1 MLAYYYYHFYHI
13 CLDIFK
19 QNDLKLISQKQG
31 GIMYTINNL
40 RMATKTSLKTI
51 FVAVALA
58 SFGNA
63 HAEESQPSFSTESWY
78 AIGGSGLF
86 YPDADLDAKD
96 DTPGVHFRLGR
107 EVTENIDLQVGL
119 SYFRAEED
127 SPAFDGGHYKQLN
140 FSVDALYLLN
150 RSQFRPFV
158 LAGIGA
164 SNNKINYTI
173 SPGFTPT
180 GKVTG
185 SNTSF
190 SGNVGLGFQYLFN
203 DNLGIQADIRRVFSD
218 VEVKT
223 NQLSSS
229 EGSTG
234 SNQVN
239 LGLVYRFGGKPA
251 PVLEEPAAVVP
262 VEKEV
267 VKYVPSP
274 APPPV
279 TYEKKIF
286 SGNALFDLNS
296 ATLTETGKNRL
307 KADIA
312 DKLNEHPEVTKVTI
326 EGHTDRLGNQALNE
340 RLSLARA
347 KAVENYLIGLN
358 IDANRLEAV
367 GKSSSEP
374 IVDCPGARSQRV
386 IDCLQPNRRV
396 EIVFETTRIVQ

>member
-1 MLAYYYYHFYHI
+1 
-13 CLDIFK
+13 
-19 QNDLKLISQKQG
+19 
-31 GIMYTINNL
+31 MYTTKKL
-40 RMATKTSLKTI
+40 KMARKSSLKTI
-51 FVAVALA
+51 LVAVALA
-58 SFGNA
+58 SFGSA
-63 HAEESQPSFSTESWY
+63 HANESQPSFSTDSWY

-107 EVTENIDLQVGL
+107 EATENIDIQVGI

-173 SPGFTPT
+173 SPGFSPT

-203 DNLGIQADIRRVFSD
+203 DNFGIQTDIRRVFSD

-223 NQLSSS
+223 SELSSS
-229 EGSTG
+229 DGSTA
-234 SNQVN
+234 SNQIN

-251 PVLEEPAAVVP
+251 PKLEAPVAPAP
-262 VEKEV
+262 IEKEV

-279 TYEKKIF
+279 TYEKQIF

-326 EGHTDRLGNQALNE
+326 EGHTDRLGSQELND

-358 IDANRLEAV
+358 IDASRLEAV

-374 IVDCPGARSQRV
+374 IVDCPGERSQKV
-386 IDCLQPNRRV
+386 IECLQPNRRV
-396 EIVFETTRIVQ
+396 EILFETTRVIQSDKS